1 MANIKISSLPNSTLP
16 LTGAELLP
24 IVQSGETVKVAVS
37 SLNSYSNTVSSVT
50 ASTPISSTGGTTPN
64 ISISKAS
71 ASSDG
76 YLSSS
81 DWTTF
86 NSKGTVT
93 SVSATSPVQST
104 GGATPVI
111 SIPAATSLSSGYLS
125 STDWNTFNNKQPAG
139 SYLTTVTADSP
150 LTGSGTSASHLSIPA
165 ASSTVNGY
173 LSSTDWSTFNS
184 KQPAGAYLTTVTAD
198 SPLTGSGTSASHLS
212 IPAATTS
219 TSGYLTSTDWNTF
232 NNKGSGTVTSVTA
245 TSPVQSTGGTTPVI
259 SLPAATTSVNGYLT
273 STDWNTFNNKQPAG
287 SYLTSVTGTSPI
299 SSSGG
304 TTPAISISQATTST
318 NGYLSSTDWN
328 TFNNKGSGTVT
339 SVSGTGTVNGL
350 SLSGAVTSSGSL
362 TLGGTLDLSSPPAIG
377 GTAPNTGS
385 FTTTSIKSAND
396 LRLYNSGNTFYVG
409 FKAGSP
415 AANVIWT
422 LPTADGTSGQVLA
435 TNGSG
440 LLSWITGGG
449 GGGSGT
455 VTSVSGTGTVSGIT
469 LTGTVTSFG
478 SLTLGG
484 SLDLSSPPAIGG
496 TAPSTG
502 SFTTISA
509 SSANDLRFYNSGNT
523 FYVGFKGG
531 ASSANTIWTLPTA
544 DGTSGQV
551 LTTNGTG
558 TLSWASAGSGTV
570 TAVSVTSANGF
581 AGTSSGGSTP
591 ALTLSTTVTGLLK
604 GNGTAI
610 SAATSGTD
618 YAPATSGSSIL
629 YGNGSG
635 GFSNVTINAGLS
647 FSTGTLS
654 LSNTTVTAA
663 AYGSASQVPTYTVD
677 AQGRLTAASNT
688 NIAIAANAI
697 TSGTLAINRGGTAGN
712 ATPTAGAIAYG
723 TGTAYAFTT
732 AGTSGQVLTSSGAGA
747 PTWTTPT
754 TGTVTGTGTTNYVA
768 KFSSSSA
775 IGSSVLYDDGTSV
788 GVGTASPTARLTI
801 AGTSALFAV
810 KTPNIVET
818 ATVSATAATG
828 TIAYDLTTQSVLY
841 YTSNASANWTVNFR
855 ASSTTSLN
863 TALAVGESV
872 TAVFMVTQGATA
884 RYNSA
889 VQVDGTAVTPKWQ
902 GGSAPTSGNANSID
916 VYTYSIIK
924 TASATFTVLAS
935 VTKFA

>member
-273 STDWNTFNNKQPAG
+273 
-287 SYLTSVTGTSPI
+287 
-299 SSSGG
+299 
-304 TTPAISISQATTST
+304 
-318 NGYLSSTDWN
+318 STDWN